1 MSNKVT
7 LQFAGDS
14 KGATQAADEVEN
26 RFAEMG
32 KNVAK
37 TVGAGLAVAGG
48 LAAAGFVDSFE
59 RQDAKAKLQA
69 QLGGDDPKWA
79 AMLGGAAGSLY
90 AKAYG
95 ENLGEVSEAVR
106 LVTQNIGLG
115 GEESQADIEALTQ
128 KTMSL
133 AKAFDKDVSE
143 ASMAAGQMVKTGL
156 AKNSEEALD
165 ILTRG
170 FQRGGDKAGDMLDVI
185 NEFGVQ
191 FQSMG
196 INGEEMI
203 GLFSQGLQAGA
214 RDTAV
219 ISDAFKQFSVL
230 AMDGSDATKEAF
242 KSMGLD
248 ADEMQKKIA
257 AGGASA
263 KEGLDQ
269 SMDALRGM
277 KDPAQQS
284 AAAIALFGSGAED
297 LKSALLAMD
306 LSYVGNEIGTVT
318 GAAGELD
325 KTLGDTASNKVLA
338 MQRGFEEWR
347 DSIVGVDGPLGDVA
361 TGVMAFGGDAM
372 AAGSQI
378 AMMVTAIASFGGFA
392 KIATAAQW
400 LWNAAMSANP
410 IGLIVLAI
418 AALVAGFI
426 WAWNN
431 IDGFKEFFIGVW
443 EKIKEVFSVVVDFFK
458 NAWETLLVGFKE
470 NIRWVGEVWDAVWG
484 FIKGVF
490 ETYIGIYVAIWN
502 GFVGAIKWALDF
514 VGNIFSTTWNG
525 IKGGFE
531 WAVNALVTVWGWFY
545 NPIKDGIDRLGG
557 FFSGLWDGI
566 KGAARSAFNFVA
578 DIWNST
584 VGRLNFTVPDWV
596 PGIGGARFAVP
607 SIPKFHTGGV
617 FPGTQGSEGLA
628 LLQAGERITPAT
640 GNGGGAEIVFG
651 SDGSELGDA
660 ILAIVLRAIAKRGGD
675 PKILGV

>member
-7 LQFAGDS
+7 LQFAGDP
-14 KGATQAADEVEN
+14 KGAVAAADEVEN
-26 RFAEMG
+26 KMG
-32 KNVAK
+32 DMTKNVAK

-69 QLGGDDPKWA
+69 QLGGDSPKWA
-79 AMLGGAAGSLY
+79 AMLGGVAGSLY
-90 AKAYG
+90 ADAYG
-95 ENLGEVSEAVR
+95 ESLGEVSDAVR
-106 LVTQNIGLG
+106 TVTQNIALG
-115 GEESQADIEALTQ
+115 GEESQAEIEALTK

-165 ILTRG
+165 ILTKG

-196 INGEEMI
+196 INGSEMI
-203 GLFSQGLQAGA
+203 GLFSQGLEAGA

-230 AMDGSDATKEAF
+230 AMGGSDATKDAF
-242 KSMGLD
+242 KSMGLN

-263 KEGLDQ
+263 KAGLDQ

-297 LKSALLAMD
+297 LKGALLAMD
-306 LSYVGNEIGTVT
+306 LSTVGNEIGSVT

-325 KTLGDTASNKVLA
+325 KTLGDTASKRVLA

-361 TGVMAFGGDAM
+361 TGVMAFGGDAL

-410 IGLIVLAI
+410 IGIIILAV
-418 AALVAGFI
+418 AALVAGFV

-431 IDGFKEFFIGVW
+431 IDGFKEFFISVW
-443 EKIKEVFSVVVDFFK
+443 EKMKEVFSSVVDFFK
-458 NAWETLLVGFKE
+458 QQWENLVTIFTAVLNGIK
-470 NIRWVGEVWDAVWG
+470 VAWDAVWG
-484 FIKGVF
+484 FIKGAF
-490 ETYIGIYVAIWN
+490 EFYIGIYISIWK
-502 GFVGAIKWALDF
+502 GFTGAIEWVLNGVKA
-514 VGNIFSTTWNG
+514 IFSSVWGAIQSNFQMVVNG
-525 IKGGFE
+525 
-531 WAVNALVTVWGWFY
+531 LVTAWNWFY
-545 NPIKDGIDRLGG
+545 NPIRDGINSVSTL
-557 FFSGLWDGI
+557 FSNLWSGLQ
-566 KGAARSAFNFVA
+566 GAARGAFNGVA
-578 DIWNST
+578 RIWNST
-584 VGRLNFTVPDWV
+584 IGRLSFKVPDWV
-596 PGIGGARFAVP
+596 PGLGGASWSVP
-607 SIPKFHTGGV
+607 NLPQFHTGGT
-617 FPGTQGSEGLA
+617 FGGTQGQEGLA
-628 LLQAGERITPAT
+628 LLQAGEKILPR
-640 GNGGGAEIVFG
+640 GANSGDQVVFG

-660 ILAIVLRAIAKRGGD
+660 ILAIVMRAIERRGGTTK
-675 PKILGV
+675 PLGV